1 MFFTRFFAGT
11 ARPGYNHWPMFGPLG
26 LPEILLI
33 LGLGLL
39 VFGPKRLPEM
49 GRTIGRTMGE
59 FRKASNDLK
68 RSIQVEMDAEERR
81 QEAEERERRR
91 RAQEAAAAKET
102 QALPAATIHDPVAA
116 EQAARERAASEDA
129 GETVGETAP
138 PAGQTTQTEPSETG
152 SSQTEPSEA
161 QASETKAS

>member
-1 MFFTRFFAGT
+1 
-11 ARPGYNHWPMFGPLG
+11 MFGPLG

-81 QEAEERERRR
+81 QETEERERRR
-91 RAQEAAAAKET
+91 KAHEAAAAKET

-116 EQAARERAASEDA
+116 EQAARERSDADSPGDGEPGGAEERSE
-129 GETVGETAP
+129 
-138 PAGQTTQTEPSETG
+138 
-152 SSQTEPSEA
+152 
-161 QASETKAS
+161 QASSPLGFRPDEGA

>member
-1 MFFTRFFAGT
+1 MA
-11 ARPGYNHWPMFGPLG
+11 GYNRQPMFGPLG

-81 QEAEERERRR
+81 QESEERERRR
-91 RAQEAAAAKET
+91 KAQEEAAAKET

-116 EQAARERAASEDA
+116 EQAAREQAARDEGDA
-129 GETVGETAP
+129 TSSDRETA
-138 PAGQTTQTEPSETG
+138 E
-152 SSQTEPSEA
+152 SSS
-161 QASETKAS
+161 

>member
-1 MFFTRFFAGT
+1 
-11 ARPGYNHWPMFGPLG
+11 MFGPLG

-81 QEAEERERRR
+81 QETEERERRR
-91 RAQEAAAAKET
+91 RAQEEAAAKET

-116 EQAARERAASEDA
+116 EQAAREQAKSAESSEPADSRPAEDEASSP
-129 GETVGETAP
+129 VGYRP
-138 PAGQTTQTEPSETG
+138 DRDS
-152 SSQTEPSEA
+152 
-161 QASETKAS
+161 

>member
-1 MFFTRFFAGT
+1 MNVKSREMFFDRGTRG
-11 ARPGYNHWPMFGPLG
+11 GYNRQPMFGPLG

-91 RAQEAAAAKET
+91 KAHAEAAAKET
-102 QALPAATIHDPVAA
+102 QALPASTIHDPVAA
-116 EQAARERAASEDA
+116 EQAAREREEGANADASDAEDA
-129 GETVGETAP
+129 AD
-138 PAGQTTQTEPSETG
+138 A
-152 SSQTEPSEA
+152 SSPLGFRPD
-161 QASETKAS
+161 KDD